1 MTSQKQPIV
10 PLRVLRLV
18 ASPNAEDSESLKL
31 SQQILFA
38 LASQAGR
45 RGIQLTDLDLN
56 SLAPVDAPYA
66 QALANQRV
74 VIASGQEG
82 TLSRS
87 DELIDQLQT
96 CDVLLIATPMHN
108 YSVPAPLKMWVDQVV
123 RVGKTFL
130 GTAKGKVGTLT
141 DRPVYVAIACGGY
154 ISGQH
159 ARQPDF
165 LRPYLSAVLA
175 TIGLNHVHYFT
186 VEGTA
191 KGTDA
196 LKTAQKIGYD
206 DVHTFFHEEIETRT
220 HETVA

>member
-1 MTSQKQPIV
+1 MTSSQQPLA
-10 PLRVLRLV
+10 PLRILRLV
-18 ASPNAEDSESLKL
+18 TSPNAEASESLKL

-56 SLAPVDAPYA
+56 TLAPVDSPYA

-74 VIASGQEG
+74 VIASGQKG

-87 DELIDQLQT
+87 DELIDQLQA

-108 YSVPAPLKMWVDQVV
+108 YSVPAPLKMWIDHVV

-130 GTAKGKVGTLT
+130 GTAEGKVGNLT
-141 DRPVYVAIACGGY
+141 DCPVYVAIASGGY
-154 ISGQH
+154 ISGPQ

-165 LRPYLSAVLA
+165 LRPYLSAVLP
-175 TIGLNHVHYFT
+175 TIGLTQVHYFT

-191 KGTDA
+191 KGGESLNTGRA
-196 LKTAQKIGYD
+196 TGYG
-206 DVHTFFHEEIETRT
+206 DVQAYFVRHSRR
-220 HETVA
+220 VDQV

>member
-1 MTSQKQPIV
+1 MTSSQQPLA
-10 PLRVLRLV
+10 PLRILRLV
-18 ASPNAEDSESLKL
+18 TSPNAEASESLKL

-56 SLAPVDAPYA
+56 ALAPVDAPYA

-74 VIASGQEG
+74 VTVSGRDS

-87 DELIDQLQT
+87 NELIDQLQA

-108 YSVPAPLKMWVDQVV
+108 YSVPAPLKMWIDQVV
-123 RVGKTFL
+123 RVGKTFV
-130 GTAKGKVGTLT
+130 GTAKGKIGKLT
-141 DRPVYVAIACGGY
+141 DRPVYVAIASGGY
-154 ISGQH
+154 ISGPQ

-175 TIGLNHVHYFT
+175 TIGLTQVHYFT

-191 KGTDA
+191 KGVESLSTGRA
-196 LKTAQKIGYD
+196 TGYG
-206 DVHTFFHEEIETRT
+206 DVQAFFGRHSRR
-220 HETVA
+220 VGQV